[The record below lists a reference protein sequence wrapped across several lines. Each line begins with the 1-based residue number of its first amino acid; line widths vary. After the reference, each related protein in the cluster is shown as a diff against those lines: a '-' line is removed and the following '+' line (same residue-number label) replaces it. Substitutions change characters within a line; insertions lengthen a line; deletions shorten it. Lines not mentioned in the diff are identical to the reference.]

1 MSILNN
7 LEKMNILR
15 LGVAIALVAILFMI
29 APDALAQSLPDPP
42 DGMGGSSDGDWM
54 GAIGKLVARGAGI
67 VLVIVSIGAAIG
79 ALWYIVATIN
89 NIRLGKA
96 DMAALG
102 MAVLIAA
109 AGLGISALFANYGM
123 KILDDNKS
131 FLEGG

>member
-1 MSILNN
+1 MTIFNN
-7 LEKMNILR
+7 MEAKNMLR
-15 LGVAIALVAILFMI
+15 MVGVLALVAILFLI
-29 APDALAQSLPDPP
+29 APDALAQSLPQPP
-42 DGMGGSSDGDWM
+42 DGMGGQSDGDWM

-123 KILDDNKS
+123 TILDDNKS
-131 FLEGG
+131 FLEGS